1 VDMVL
6 VRMLWLVGRVV
17 YVRRNGLRSGNGRGG
32 VAWMV
37 GRDLPSLA
45 GVELCAR
52 PIT

>member
-1 VDMVL
+1 MDMVL

-17 YVRRNGLRSGNGRGG
+17 YVRRNGLRS